1 MLSLHLT
8 ELMTKISQKPK
19 QKNGFQFHIGV
30 ASYVEL
36 LGYFV
41 WEIFCSGSISHE
53 VSHERLDTL
62 WEGQKNIQQLQW
74 KMCLKIVTAAATI
87 ELL

>member
-19 QKNGFQFHIGV
+19 QKNGFQFYIGV

-41 WEIFCSGSISHE
+41 
-53 VSHERLDTL
+53 
-62 WEGQKNIQQLQW
+62 
-74 KMCLKIVTAAATI
+74 
-87 ELL
+87 